1 MFSAVF
7 LVLYLQCKLSNLPKL
22 PEHKQY
28 PFSIKWWPHFA
39 VRGFKIL
46 LPYAQIG
53 SLAFGIYVGLTRI
66 SDYMHHP
73 MDVLTGSVLGSG
85 VAFFMIYIVMNLP
98 NRPRIF
104 HKFN

>member
-7 LVLYLQCKLSNLPKL
+7 LVLYLQFKLSNLPKL

-28 PFSIKWWPHFA
+28 PVSIKWPHSA

-73 MDVLTGSVLGSG
+73 GDVLAGSVIGSG